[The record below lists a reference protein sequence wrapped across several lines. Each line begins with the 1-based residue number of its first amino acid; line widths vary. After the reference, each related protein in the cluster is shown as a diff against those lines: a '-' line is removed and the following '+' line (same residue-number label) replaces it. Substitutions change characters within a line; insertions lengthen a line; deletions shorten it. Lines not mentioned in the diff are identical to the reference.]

1 MDFSPDH
8 ASVANHLCGFT
19 AFVRSGRSTAHATA
33 DCPAF
38 PRKDAVNKPARL
50 AGKLET
56 FAERARIVHV
66 DVDPAEINKNKEA
79 HIPMCTTTKAAL
91 AALVAALDARPLADG
106 QYGAWVATLAAQR
119 EEFPMVFPAR
129 DDVIIPQRA
138 IQACRLRSGSDIP
151 RFAISRRVVMHH

>member
-1 MDFSPDH
+1 VPF
-8 ASVANHLCGFT
+8 
-19 AFVRSGRSTAHATA
+19 
-33 DCPAF
+33 PA
-38 PRKDAVNKPARL
+38 RTSSSKPARL

-91 AALVAALDARPLADG
+91 AALNAALDARPLVDG

-138 IQACRLRSGSDIP
+138 IQACRHHRPPLVISAKFTMLRSAVLCELDCRSLCSDPLGQQHACGTAWI
-151 RFAISRRVVMHH
+151 RLW